1 MPNRSLTFTPPS
13 DAQLDVLSE
22 PTVQDIEIAKV
33 RYRQLAKA
41 SPKTR
46 KYEGLLDA
54 KAEDDNE

>member
-1 MPNRSLTFTPPS
+1 MPNRSLTFAPPT
-13 DAQLDVLSE
+13 DAQLDALSE

-54 KAEDDNE
+54 KAEDESD